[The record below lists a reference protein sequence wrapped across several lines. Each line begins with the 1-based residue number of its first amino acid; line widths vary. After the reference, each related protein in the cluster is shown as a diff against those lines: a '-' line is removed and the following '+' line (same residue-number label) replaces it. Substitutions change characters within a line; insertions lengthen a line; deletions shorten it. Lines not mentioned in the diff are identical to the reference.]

1 MRKFDFCAKI
11 KARKVISRFEETL
24 TKFFEQYRLV
34 TYKKGENILRPGDT
48 FTNVYFVKKGYVRL
62 YNTTLDGKEITINL
76 FKPLFYLSLMYSL
89 NKKECRY
96 FFEAITDTEIW
107 KAPLEDFLAFI
118 EKDREASLLAFEAT
132 TNAINSLL
140 MHIESSSAGRSYN
153 KIASI
158 LVSLIRDF
166 GSTDEEGVT
175 KVDFSTT
182 HRVIASLAGISRET
196 ASIQIKRL
204 EKDGII
210 TQSRESIIVKDI
222 EKLKEASSLE

>member
-1 MRKFDFCAKI
+1 MRKFDICARI
-11 KARKVISRFEETL
+11 RVSKVTPYQFEGTF
-24 TKFFEQYRLV
+24 TKFFAQYRLT

-76 FKPLFYLSLMYSL
+76 FKPLFYLSLMYAL
-89 NKKECRY
+89 NEKECRY
-96 FFEAITDTEIW
+96 FFEAITDIEVW
-107 KAPLEDFLAFI
+107 KAPLGDFLEFI
-118 EKDREASLLAFEAT
+118 EKDKQASLLAFEAT

-140 MHIESSSAGRSYN
+140 THIESSSAGRSYN

-158 LVSLIRDF
+158 LLSLIRDF
-166 GSTDEEGVT
+166 GSEEDGIT
-175 KVDFSTT
+175 KIDFSTT
-182 HRVIASLAGISRET
+182 HRVIASLAGTTRET

-210 TQSRESIIVKDI
+210 SQTGKSIIVKDI